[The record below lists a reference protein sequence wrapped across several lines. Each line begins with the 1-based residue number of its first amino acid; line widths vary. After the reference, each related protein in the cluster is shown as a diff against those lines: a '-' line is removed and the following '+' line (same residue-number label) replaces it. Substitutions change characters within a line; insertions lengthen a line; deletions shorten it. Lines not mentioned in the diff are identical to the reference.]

1 MINGS
6 FTTKPDTYNYFML
19 VDGTADVFVRI
30 FDHEESM
37 DDGSVQY
44 IYKCNSFKVNSTEIT
59 EEMIAADPEKWLD
72 YKPTVFP
79 EISELERIQALEA
92 AMLDLMGVSYE

>member
-1 MINGS
+1 M
-6 FTTKPDTYNYFML
+6 KPDPYSYFML
-19 VDGTADVFVRI
+19 LDGTADVFVRV
-30 FDHEESM
+30 FDHEETM

-44 IYKCNSFKVNSTEIT
+44 ICKCNSFKANSAEIT

-72 YKPTVFP
+72 YKPVDPVT
-79 EISELERIQALEA
+79 ISELERVQALGA

>member
-6 FTTKPDTYNYFML
+6 FTTKPDPYNYFML
-19 VDGTADVFVRI
+19 TDGVADVFVRV
-30 FDHEESM
+30 FDHEETM

-44 IYKCNSFKVNSTEIT
+44 ICKCNSFKVNSAKIT

-72 YKPTVFP
+72 YKPVDPVT
-79 EISELERIQALEA
+79 ISELERIQALEA